1 MKKKMMKTLRNI
13 LAEIGRNEALSM
25 GYTLKK

>member
-1 MKKKMMKTLRNI
+1 MKAKVMESLKRI
-13 LAEIGRNEALSM
+13 LAQVGRNEALSM